1 MMQPHASHATP
12 TPYPPVHQLA
22 GALGAY
28 SPGTYARDASAPAT
42 GVHSAGTLA
51 ALLDSLRSETRL
63 VEELAA
69 TMRRQRA
76 AVAADDL
83 QGVDD
88 SVFATH
94 RILAT
99 LGQAR
104 QRRRQLNRLLGA
116 DEEISVHRLDELLG
130 VQMTDALRSARDGL
144 QASAQGLA
152 REVDVNRRVLRD
164 AIASGE
170 SYVRALCS
178 PSDPKRLYGAPG
190 SDAAQAP
197 PAGSFLLNRR
207 V

>member
-1 MMQPHASHATP
+1 MQPHATP
-12 TPYPPVHQLA
+12 HPTALPPTS
-22 GALGAY
+22 GAY
-28 SPGTYARDASAPAT
+28 AAIYSRDLSSMPAT

-51 ALLDSLRSETRL
+51 ALLDSLRSESRL
-63 VEELAA
+63 IDELAA

-104 QRRRQLNRLLGA
+104 QRRRQLNRILGA
-116 DEEISVHRLDELLG
+116 DQDVSVRQLDELLG
-130 VQMTDALRSARDGL
+130 AQMTEPLRAARDGL
-144 QASAQGLA
+144 QASAQALA
-152 REVDVNRRVLRD
+152 GEVDVNRRVLRD

-170 SYVRALCS
+170 SYVRALCV
-178 PSDPKRLYGAPG
+178 PGETKQLYAAPG
-190 SDAAQAP
+190 TEPVAAAP
-197 PAGSFLLNRR
+197 AAGSFLLNRR

>member
-1 MMQPHASHATP
+1 MMQPHA
-12 TPYPPVHQLA
+12 TPYPPVHQLPAAVLVA
-22 GALGAY
+22 GARGAY
-28 SPGTYARDASAPAT
+28 TRDASAQPAS

-51 ALLDSLRSETRL
+51 ALLDSLRSEARL
-63 VEELAA
+63 VDELAA
-69 TMRRQRA
+69 TMRRQRS

-116 DEEISVHRLDELLG
+116 DEDVSVHRLDDLLG
-130 VQMTDALRSARDGL
+130 TQMTEPLRVARDGL

-170 SYVRALCS
+170 SYVRALCT

-190 SDAAQAP
+190 SEPAAAA

>member
-1 MMQPHASHATP
+1 MMQPHA
-12 TPYPPVHQLA
+12 TPYPPVHQLPQPPA
-22 GALGAY
+22 MRASYG
-28 SPGTYARDASAPAT
+28 RDAS

-51 ALLDSLRSETRL
+51 ALLDSLRSEARL
-63 VEELAA
+63 VDELAA

-76 AVAADDL
+76 AVGADDL

-116 DEEISVHRLDELLG
+116 DEELSVSRLDELLG
-130 VQMTDALRSARDGL
+130 SQMSEPLRVARDGL
-144 QASAQGLA
+144 QTAAQALA
-152 REVDVNRRVLRD
+152 REVDVNRRVLRE

-170 SYVRALCS
+170 SYVRALCTPGAS
-178 PSDPKRLYGAPG
+178 GDAKRLYGAPG
-190 SDAAQAP
+190 SEPAPAP

>member
-1 MMQPHASHATP
+1 MQPHATP
-12 TPYPPVHQLA
+12 HPAAVPPTS
-22 GALGAY
+22 GAY
-28 SPGTYARDASAPAT
+28 DAIYSRDLSAMPAT

-51 ALLDSLRSETRL
+51 ALLDSLRSESRL
-63 VEELAA
+63 IDELAA

-104 QRRRQLNRLLGA
+104 QRRRQLNRILGGA
-116 DEEISVHRLDELLG
+116 EEMSVRQLDELLG
-130 VQMTDALRSARDGL
+130 TQMTEPLRAARDGL
-144 QASAQGLA
+144 QASARALA
-152 REVDVNRRVLRD
+152 SEVDVNRRVLRD

-170 SYVRALCS
+170 SYVRALCA
-178 PSDPKRLYGAPG
+178 PDETKRLYAAPG
-190 SDAAQAP
+190 TEPAGAAA
-197 PAGSFLLNRR
+197 AGGSFLLNRR

>member
-28 SPGTYARDASAPAT
+28 THGAHVRDASAPAT

-51 ALLDSLRSETRL
+51 ALLDSLRSEARL

-116 DEEISVHRLDELLG
+116 DEEIAVHRLDELLG
-130 VQMTDALRSARDGL
+130 SQMTEPLRVARDGL
-144 QASAQGLA
+144 QTAAQALA

-170 SYVRALCS
+170 SYVRALCA
-178 PSDPKRLYGAPG
+178 PGDAKRLYGAPG
-190 SDAAQAP
+190 SETASAP